1 MNFHRNA
8 IRCAAIVGLAVTSL
22 VALTMPMASTS
33 ASAATRPH
41 IALLSPLPAG
51 RARGGAWRSSG
62 LAGGGMISQ
71 VSISPTDPS
80 RVIAVGDV
88 SGTFWSSDAG
98 GHWHCAS
105 GYALAEYQ
113 LQLAGVSWDRGHPGS
128 AYAIGAY
135 PGSNGGIFRTKDY
148 GHSWRATTNQVSG
161 LGDGIYP
168 ALAAITGLPDSPR
181 PLGPLLAID
190 DTNQEIYAGTFET
203 GVVRASLRSD
213 LSTATWQTIAL
224 APGSFGTAHW
234 YIYALVND
242 PSDPQTV
249 YVATH
254 DSILGNAGGGHIWRI
269 TDAASQ
275 TPTVSELSGSPVDA
289 QDLLVLHG
297 NLYAANATGIW
308 RLAGAKDAAPSSVF
322 SLLPA
327 PPTATSID
335 FWYSLAGYSKGGLD
349 HLWAGGSAS
358 GVAPLVQTLASATS
372 ADHFQTA
379 PTWSVWPTST
389 NGVSPRL
396 VGSGGVWWRT
406 LGNSFHYGE
415 PSGPE
420 TVTSVAVTASDPNLV
435 MTSDAYAIWRSTDGG
450 TNWRPSADG
459 LGNTVNTAVATD
471 PRDPTAVFVANM
483 DSVFL
488 ESDNHGR
495 TFVSDMPTNS
505 DAPVG
510 RAISVDATTTPST
523 VYLGVSQY
531 TGLNGQIWSKTN
543 MFGIGSAPN
552 HGWTQLLSSTDPAL
566 GSAMGQMPTGLIVIR
581 DDKGLRT
588 AITCLNGHGVWYR
601 SLGLGGWTAATSR
614 TSDTE
619 VGLGRCRF
627 THADG
632 SSVVYL
638 YDTATGLWRSD
649 DSGASFV
656 RILPGS
662 EGDLQGYV
670 AIDPLST
677 SDIFLSLGS
686 GVYQVANASTASSDQ
701 AHLQPLAA
709 GVVANPGAITT
720 CDHHLVVAQPPQPPG
735 TASRLFTANLSHPS
749 VWTHSGLA
757 YSASSTAPSGVA
769 CSPDGWLYESEEG
782 EGLIERRPVVYRH
795 AINRT
800 TPTVRVHVASRM
812 AIASVKISVN
822 GKSFRAMTATRRV
835 GNYKALVTLKGTPG
849 ENIRNTI
856 RIRAATTGRRPL
868 IRVRS
873 VTIVVALS

>member
-1 MNFHRNA
+1 MNVDRKA
-8 IRCAAIVGLAVTSL
+8 IRCAVIVGLALISL
-22 VALTMPMASTS
+22 VALTTRVAATS
-33 ASAATRPH
+33 ASAATKPH
-41 IALLSPLPAG
+41 ITLLSPLSAG
-51 RARGGAWRSSG
+51 GPRGGAWRSSG

-80 RVIAVGDV
+80 RAIAVGDV

-98 GHWHCAS
+98 GHWHSAS
-105 GYALAEYQ
+105 SYALAEYQ
-113 LQLAGVSWDRGHPGS
+113 LQLAGVSWDRGHPGA

-161 LGDGIYP
+161 LGDGVYP
-168 ALAAITGLPDSPR
+168 ALAASTGLPDSPR

-190 DTNQEIYAGTFET
+190 DINQEIYAGTFET
-203 GVVRASLRSD
+203 GVVRASLSSD
-213 LSTATWQTIAL
+213 LSTGTWQTIAL
-224 APGSFGTAHW
+224 APGSVGTAHW

-254 DSILGNAGGGHIWRI
+254 DSTFGSAGGGHIWRI

-275 TPTVSELSGSPVDA
+275 TPTVLELAGSPVDA

-297 NLYAANATGIW
+297 NLYAANSTGIW
-308 RLAGAKDAAPSSVF
+308 RLAGAKDAAPSSPF

-335 FWYSLAGYSKGGLD
+335 FWYSLAGYSKGGMD

-372 ADHFQTA
+372 SDHFQTA

-389 NGVSPRL
+389 SGVSPRL

-420 TVTSVAVTASDPNLV
+420 TVTSVAVTASDPHLV
-435 MTSDAYAIWRSTDGG
+435 MTSDAYAVWRSTDGG
-450 TNWRPSADG
+450 TTWRPSADG
-459 LGNTVNTAVATD
+459 IQNTVNTAVETD
-471 PRDPTAVFVANM
+471 PRDPKAVFVANM

-495 TFVSDMPTNS
+495 TFVSDMPTSS

-510 RAISVDATTTPST
+510 RAISVDATTAPST

-531 TGLNGQIWSKTN
+531 SGLNGQIWSKAN

-552 HGWTQLLSSTDPAL
+552 QGWTQLLSSTDPAL

-581 DDKGLRT
+581 DDGGLRT

-601 SLGLGGWTAATSR
+601 SLGLGGWTAAASR
-614 TSDTE
+614 TSGTE
-619 VGLGRCRF
+619 VGLGQCRF
-627 THADG
+627 AHDDG
-632 SSVVYL
+632 SPVVYL

-649 DSGASFV
+649 DRGANFV

-677 SDIFLSLGS
+677 SNIFLSLGS
-686 GVYQVANASTASSDQ
+686 GVYRVANALTASSGQ
-701 AHLQPLAA
+701 AYLQPLAA
-709 GVVANPGAITT
+709 GVVANPGAVTT
-720 CDHHLVVAQPPQPPG
+720 CDHHLVVAQPPQPSG
-735 TASRLFTANLSHPS
+735 TASRLFTANLLHPS
-749 VWTHSGLA
+749 VWTHSGRA
-757 YSASSTAPSGVA
+757 YAASSTVPSGVA
-769 CSPDGWLYESEEG
+769 CSPDGWLYESEQG
-782 EGLIERRPVVYRH
+782 EGLIERRPVVYPH
-795 AINRT
+795 AIKQT
-800 TPTVRVHVASRM
+800 TPTVRLHVASRM

-822 GKSFRAMTATRRV
+822 GKSFRAMTATRR
-835 GNYKALVTLKGTPG
+835 GNYAASVTLRGVPG

-856 RIRAATTGRRPL
+856 RIRATTRGSRPAV
-868 IRVRS
+868 RVRS
-873 VTIVVALS
+873 ATIVVALP